1 MYSTCFHP
9 ISDRGGE
16 CTVAG
21 SKGGVLPEGSQGLP
35 WGTGGTARVASWGMA
50 GACQNTEVP
59 LGNQGADNQDV
70 PSPAACRKRHTWAP
84 QGSWSLGCAGRH
96 RESCH
101 AAVVAGKGNS
111 RNT

>member
-1 MYSTCFHP
+1 MSVSINNRVWLSSY
-9 ISDRGGE
+9 
-16 CTVAG
+16 
-21 SKGGVLPEGSQGLP
+21 LPEGSQGLP

-84 QGSWSLGCAGRH
+84 QGSWSLGCAGLRLKH
-96 RESCH
+96 TKLPYH
-101 AAVVAGKGNS
+101 
-111 RNT
+111 